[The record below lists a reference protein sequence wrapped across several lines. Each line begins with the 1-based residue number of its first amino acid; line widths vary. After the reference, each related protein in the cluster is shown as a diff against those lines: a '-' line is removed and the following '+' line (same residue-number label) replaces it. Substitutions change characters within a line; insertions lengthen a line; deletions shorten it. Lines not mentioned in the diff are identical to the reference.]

1 MSKLNRRDFLLGT
14 TVLAGLALLA
24 TPALALD
31 MAELNKP
38 PAIGEMSMGPED
50 AKVTLIEYASA
61 SCPHCAQFYN
71 DTFAALKAEYI
82 DTGKIRFVFREFPH
96 NDAALAAFMLARS
109 VPKESYFP
117 MMDVMFKT
125 QAAWLENWPE
135 GLSNIAK
142 QAGITKE
149 GFDKIMKDEAL
160 AKGIIDARDQGSSL
174 GVTGIPT
181 FFLNGERLEGEVNI
195 ETLRAKIDPL
205 LT

>member
-1 MSKLNRRDFLLGT
+1 MTKLNRRDLFLGST
-14 TVLAGLALLA
+14 ALAGLAVLA
-24 TPALALD
+24 MPALALD
-31 MAELNKP
+31 QAELNKP
-38 PAIGEMSMGPED
+38 PAMGEMSMAPTN

-61 SCPHCAQFYN
+61 SCPHCAEFHN
-71 DTFAALKAEYI
+71 NSFDALKREYI

-117 MMDVMFKT
+117 IMDVMFKT

-135 GLSNIAK
+135 GLANIAK
-142 QAGITKE
+142 QAGIPKE
-149 GFDKIMKDEAL
+149 KFDAILKDEAL
-160 AKGIIDARDQGSSL
+160 AKGIIDARDQGASL

-181 FFLNGERLEGEVNI
+181 FFLNGERLEGEVTI

-205 LT
+205 LN

>member
-1 MSKLNRRDFLLGT
+1 MTKLNRRDFLLGST
-14 TVLAGLALLA
+14 ALVSLALLGG
-24 TPALALD
+24 PAFAVDAAKLH
-31 MAELNKP
+31 MA
-38 PAIGEMSMGPED
+38 PAIGEMSMGPAD

-61 SCPHCAQFYN
+61 SCPHCAAFYN
-71 DTFAALKAEYI
+71 DTFPALKSEYI

-125 QAAWLENWPE
+125 QATWLTNWPE

-142 QAGITKE
+142 QAGINKE
-149 GFDKIMKDEAL
+149 NFDKILKDQAL
-160 AKGIIDARDQGSSL
+160 AKGIIDVRDKA
-174 GVTGIPT
+174 VTFGIEGIPT
-181 FFLNGERLEGEVNI
+181 FFLNGEKLEGEVTI

>member
-1 MSKLNRRDFLLGT
+1 MTKLNRRDFLLGST
-14 TVLAGLALLA
+14 AFIGLAIL
-24 TPALALD
+24 TVPALALD
-31 MAELNKP
+31 AAELNKP
-38 PAIGEMSMGPED
+38 PAIGEMSMGPAN

-61 SCPHCAQFYN
+61 SCPHCATFYN
-71 DTFAALKAEYI
+71 DTFAALKSEYI

-109 VPKESYFP
+109 LPKDSYFP
-117 MMDVMFKT
+117 MIDIFFKT
-125 QAAWLENWPE
+125 QATWLTNWPE

-149 GFDKIMKDEAL
+149 NFDKILKDQAL
-160 AKGIIDARDQGSSL
+160 AKGIIDVRDQASGF

-181 FFLNGERLEGEVNI
+181 FFLNGEKLDGEVTI

>member
-1 MSKLNRRDFLLGT
+1 MTKLNRRDFLLGST
-14 TVLAGLALLA
+14 ALVGLALLA
-24 TPALALD
+24 GPAFALD
-31 MAELNKP
+31 AAKLNKA
-38 PAIGEMSMGPED
+38 PAIGEMSMGPAD

-61 SCPHCAQFYN
+61 SCPHCAAFYN
-71 DTFAALKAEYI
+71 DTFPALKSEYI

-125 QAAWLENWPE
+125 QATWLTNWPE

-142 QAGITKE
+142 QAGINKE
-149 GFDKIMKDEAL
+149 NFDKILKDQAL
-160 AKGIIDARDQGSSL
+160 AKGIIDVRDKA
-174 GVTGIPT
+174 VTFGIEGIPT
-181 FFLNGERLEGEVNI
+181 FFLNGEKLEGEVTI

>member
-1 MSKLNRRDFLLGT
+1 MTKLNRRDFLLGST
-14 TVLAGLALLA
+14 ALSGLALLA
-24 TPALALD
+24 MPALALD
-31 MAELNKP
+31 QAELNKP
-38 PAIGEMSMGPED
+38 PAIGEMSMGPAD

-61 SCPHCAQFYN
+61 SCPHCATFYN
-71 DTFAALKAEYI
+71 DTFAALKSEYI

-125 QAAWLENWPE
+125 QATWLANWPE

-149 GFDKIMKDEAL
+149 KFDAILKDQAL
-160 AKGIIDARDQGSSL
+160 AKGIIDVRDQGAAF

-181 FFLNGERLEGEVNI
+181 FFLNGEKLDGDVTI
-195 ETLRAKIDPL
+195 ETLRARIDPL